1 MSLIISIIIP
11 AKGHSERIRN
21 KNLYKINGKSL
32 IRMSCEKVLKCKN
45 INKFY
50 LDTEDEAI
58 IKECEDLVSKGLEI
72 IKRPKELATNF
83 IGANELMVYGL
94 HSIDYTDILL
104 QTFATSPL
112 ITAST
117 IDGCIEKFINSDS
130 SSFLTVVPL
139 KEYFWFNNGNENK
152 PMNFSPIQLPNSQT
166 LDKIY
171 METHGL
177 YGIYS
182 NKLLEYKTRT
192 IKNPLLIE
200 IPLIESF
207 DIDTPEDLEI
217 VRRLLCHTQE

>member
-1 MSLIISIIIP
+1 MIISIIIP

-32 IRMSCEKVLKCKN
+32 IRMACEKVLKCKN
-45 INKFY
+45 INRFY
-50 LDTEDEAI
+50 LDTEDDAI
-58 IKECEDLVSKGLEI
+58 IKECKDLESGGLEI

-112 ITAST
+112 ITART
-117 IDGCIEKFINSDS
+117 IDDCVERFINSKSD
-130 SSFLTVVPL
+130 SFLTVIPL

-152 PMNFSPIQLPNSQT
+152 PMNFSHIKLENSQD
-166 LDKIY
+166 LDILH

-182 NKLLEYKTRT
+182 NILLKYKTRT

-207 DIDTPEDLEI
+207 DINTEEDLEI
-217 VRRLLCHTQE
+217 IRRLMCRTQE